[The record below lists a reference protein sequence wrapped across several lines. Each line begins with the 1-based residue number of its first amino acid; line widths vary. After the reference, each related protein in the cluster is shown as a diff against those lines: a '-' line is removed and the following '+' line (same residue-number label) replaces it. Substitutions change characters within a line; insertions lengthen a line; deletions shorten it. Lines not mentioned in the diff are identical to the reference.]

1 MVRPKERERG
11 FGALPSR
18 IHGSSFLI
26 ITIMGTVPYI
36 YLEVCENLA
45 VNPKRLR
52 RFRKRVANISSSSK
66 EVDNKQFIAFWQH
79 YNFFLPVHSLH
90 IHRHSRSWLLS

>member
-11 FGALPSR
+11 FGALPSG
-18 IHGSSFLI
+18 IHVSSSLI
-26 ITIMGTVPYI
+26 IRIMGTVPYI

-45 VNPKRLR
+45 VKPKRLR

-79 YNFFLPVHSLH
+79 YTFFTCTLSTHPLPLSLVA
-90 IHRHSRSWLLS
+90 S